1 MKNLEVGTKVDFYE
15 VVSYKNGI
23 YTLTDGY
30 NTVTIDMEAKK
41 IAFVERNNRCFKAER
56 YTKSFNFLINS
67 IEELEAELVEEVAV
81 DESLVE
87 EVENLNDDLFQEEDI
102 EYAEEAIE
110 REICDLQDK
119 IVNIDESSIGR
130 VVGMRAGK
138 YRIVLSTGKL
148 VELNRNEFYLDNE
161 EPNIQDEEAIE
172 RETFNTPVT
181 YDDFIK
187 LPKEERKEIVRAR
200 VGEEID
206 SEYLNMICKSNYRVM
221 VNGKDIYECYFTELG
236 VRIFRYGKH
245 PKQCKIWSELKDH
258 VSKIQVVGTI

>member
-1 MKNLEVGTKVDFYE
+1 MEKTIIINKGGEEIHIDTESRKVVLVVRNGRNYKSARYLNNPYYWGIAEEYFSELEESEE
-15 VVSYKNGI
+15 VEES
-23 YTLTDGY
+23 
-30 NTVTIDMEAKK
+30 
-41 IAFVERNNRCFKAER
+41 
-56 YTKSFNFLINS
+56 
-67 IEELEAELVEEVAV
+67 EELEEA
-81 DESLVE
+81 DE
-87 EVENLNDDLFQEEDI
+87 
-102 EYAEEAIE
+102 A
-110 REICDLQDK
+110 CDLQDK

-172 RETFNTPVT
+172 RESFNTPVT

-206 SEYLNMICKSNYRVM
+206 SEYLDMICKFNYRVM

-245 PKQCKIWSELKDH
+245 PKQCKIWRELKDH